1 MESGLYSLV
10 QDKNVSFSGGWGS
23 LKEIMTVICWWSLSV
38 VPLSSLPHHSAV
50 HVVLQSSMG
59 MEWNLRRKP
68 STGPYSMQ
76 PGDPKSRFSVNSVD
90 SQARYGPCIV
100 CYTDLV

>member
-1 MESGLYSLV
+1 ME
-10 QDKNVSFSGGWGS
+10 
-23 LKEIMTVICWWSLSV
+23 T
-38 VPLSSLPHHSAV
+38 V

-68 STGPYSMQ
+68 SIGPYYMQ

>member
-1 MESGLYSLV
+1 MNVCLV
-10 QDKNVSFSGGWGS
+10 LQYKYKG
-23 LKEIMTVICWWSLSV
+23 
-38 VPLSSLPHHSAV
+38 

-68 STGPYSMQ
+68 STGPYYMQ

-90 SQARYGPCIV
+90 SQVRYGPCIV